1 MSDGSENK
9 EPLTKEERIRV
20 IFDLF
25 HRTMMHHA
33 MWFDE
38 ASRQHGR
45 EKAYKLLDQTL
56 KKSTEIQLKRLS
68 KVLGFEMEGD
78 LPKFFLALPEKN
90 LEELTEA
97 AAVNWL
103 ASDGVWFQAVEFTEG
118 MPQAKLCN
126 DATWAC
132 FSPFEA
138 WSVKRLLNL
147 GENSGLEGLKKA
159 LKFRCYGFINKQSFV
174 QETPTSFVYMMN
186 DCRVQSARK
195 RKGLDDY
202 PCKSAG
208 IMEYYKFA
216 EGIDPRIKTEVI
228 TCPPDLH
235 PDTHYC
241 AWKFTCCAGTDP
253 QP

>member
-1 MSDGSENK
+1 MDDQIM
-9 EPLTKEERIRV
+9 TKEQKIRV
-20 IFDLF
+20 IFDIL

-38 ASRQHGR
+38 ASRQQGR
-45 EKAYKLLDQTL
+45 EKAYQMLDQAL

-68 KVLGFEMEGD
+68 KVLDFEVEGD
-78 LPKFFLALPEKN
+78 LPKFLLDLNDDK
-90 LEELTEA
+90 LRELTEA
-97 AAVNWL
+97 VAINWL
-103 ASDGVWFQAVEFTEG
+103 ANDGVWFQSVEFTEG

-138 WSVKRLLNL
+138 WSVKRLLSL
-147 GENSGLEGLKKA
+147 GEHSGLAGLKKA
-159 LKFRCYGFINKQSFV
+159 LQFRCYGFINKQSFAE
-174 QETPTSFVYMMN
+174 ETATGFVYIMD

-208 IMEYYKFA
+208 IMEYFRFA
-216 EGIDPRIKTEVI
+216 EGIDPRIRTECL
-228 TCPPDLH
+228 TCPPDVH
-235 PDTHYC
+235 PDGHYC
-241 AWKFTCCAGTDP
+241 KWRFSLPDGN
-253 QP
+253 QG

>member
-1 MSDGSENK
+1 MENNDK
-9 EPLTKEERIRV
+9 REVQDPEERLHI
-20 IFDLF
+20 IFDIL

-33 MWFDE
+33 MWFEE

-45 EKAYKLLDQTL
+45 EKAYKLLDEVL
-56 KKSTEIQLKRLS
+56 KKSTGLQLKRLS
-68 KVLGFEMEGD
+68 KVLGFEMQGDFPKFLSD
-78 LPKFFLALPEKN
+78 LPEGKK
-90 LEELTEA
+90 EELIENL
-97 AAVNWL
+97 AVNWL
-103 ASDGVWFQAVEFTEG
+103 ANDGVWFQSIEFSEG

-126 DATWAC
+126 DATWAS

-147 GENSGLEGLKKA
+147 DEYPGLEGLKKA
-159 LKFRCYGFINKQSFV
+159 LQFRCYGFINKQSFV
-174 QETPTSFVYMMN
+174 QETPTSFIYMMN

-208 IMEYYKFA
+208 IMEYFRFA
-216 EGIDPRIKTEVI
+216 EGIDPRIRTECI
-228 TCPPDLH
+228 TCPPDIH

-241 AWKFTCCAGTDP
+241 AWKFTIEP
-253 QP
+253 

>member
-1 MSDGSENK
+1 MSNEGMTREQ
-9 EPLTKEERIRV
+9 RIRV
-20 IFDLF
+20 IFDIL

-38 ASRQHGR
+38 VSRQQGR
-45 EKAYKLLDQTL
+45 EKACQMLDQTL

-68 KVLGFEMEGD
+68 KVLDFELEGD
-78 LPKFFLALPEKN
+78 LPKFFLDLSDEK
-90 LEELTEA
+90 LQDLTEA
-97 AAVNWL
+97 VAINWL
-103 ASDGVWFQAVEFTEG
+103 ASDGVWFQSVEFTEG

-159 LKFRCYGFINKQSFV
+159 LQFRCYGFINKQSFAE
-174 QETPTSFVYMMN
+174 ETSTSFVYIMD

-208 IMEYYKFA
+208 LMEYFRFA
-216 EGIDPRIKTEVI
+216 EGIDPRIKTECV
-228 TCPPDLH
+228 TCPPDAH
-235 PDTHYC
+235 PEGHYC
-241 AWKFTCCAGTDP
+241 KWRFSLPGGD
-253 QP
+253 QG

>member
-1 MSDGSENK
+1 MSEGTENK
-9 EPLTKEERIRV
+9 EILTKERRIRV
-20 IFDLF
+20 IFDIL
-25 HRTMMHHA
+25 HRTLMHHA

-45 EKAYKLLDQTL
+45 EKAYGLLDQAL

-78 LPKFFLALPEKN
+78 LPKSFLELPEEK
-90 LEELTEA
+90 LQELTEA
-97 AAVNWL
+97 VAVNWL
-103 ASDGVWFQAVEFTEG
+103 ANDGVWFQAVEFTEG

-132 FSPFEA
+132 FSPLEA

-147 GENSGLEGLKKA
+147 GENSGLEGLKEA
-159 LKFRCYGFINKQSFV
+159 LKFRCYGFINKQSFL

-186 DCRVQSARK
+186 DCRVQSSRK

-235 PDTHYC
+235 PETHYC
-241 AWKFTCCAGTDP
+241 AWKFSIET
-253 QP
+253 

>member
-1 MSDGSENK
+1 MNDSFSREQP
-9 EPLTKEERIRV
+9 EPAERLRV
-20 IFDLF
+20 IFDLL

-45 EKAYKLLDQTL
+45 EKAYQLLDQVLKRTL
-56 KKSTEIQLKRLS
+56 EIQLKRLS
-68 KVLGFEMEGD
+68 RVLDYDMEGEFPAS
-78 LPKFFLALPEKN
+78 LLKLAPEK
-90 LEELTEA
+90 LDELTEA
-97 AAVNWL
+97 LAVNWL
-103 ASDGVWFQAVEFTEG
+103 ANDGVWFQAVENTEG

-126 DATWAC
+126 DATWASY
-132 FSPFEA
+132 SPFEA

-147 GENSGLEGLKKA
+147 EEKPGLEGLKKA
-159 LKFRCYGFINKQSFV
+159 LRFRCYGFINKQSFV
-174 QETPTSFVYMMN
+174 HETPTSFVYMMN

-235 PDTHYC
+235 PETHYC
-241 AWKFTCCAGTDP
+241 AWKFSLEP
-253 QP
+253 

>member
-1 MSDGSENK
+1 MSDNK
-9 EPLTKEERIRV
+9 EDAVAKAEERLGV
-20 IFDLF
+20 IFDLL

-33 MWFDE
+33 MWFEE

-45 EKAYKLLDQTL
+45 EKALRFLDQVL
-56 KKSTEIQLKRLS
+56 KRSTKIQLQRLS
-68 KVLGFEMEGD
+68 KTLGFDMEAEY
-78 LPKFFLALPEKN
+78 PKPLLN
-90 LEELTEA
+90 LESEKLDALTEA
-97 AAVNWL
+97 LAVNWL
-103 ASDGVWFQAVEFTEG
+103 ANDGVWFQAIENSEG

-126 DATWAC
+126 DATWAYY
-132 FSPFEA
+132 SPFEA

-147 GENSGLEGLKKA
+147 GDHPGLEGLKKA
-159 LKFRCYGFINKQSFV
+159 LRFRCYGFINKQSVV

-208 IMEYYKFA
+208 IMEYFRFA
-216 EGIDPRIKTEVI
+216 EGIDSRIKTELI

-235 PDTHYC
+235 PETHYC
-241 AWKFTCCAGTDP
+241 AWKFTLEP
-253 QP
+253 

>member
-9 EPLTKEERIRV
+9 EPLSKEERIRV

-45 EKAYKLLDQTL
+45 EKAYKLLDQAL

-78 LPKFFLALPEKN
+78 LPKLFLDLPAEK

-97 AAVNWL
+97 VAVNWL
-103 ASDGVWFQAVEFTEG
+103 ANDGVWFQAVEFTEG

-147 GENSGLEGLKKA
+147 GEHSGLEGLKRA

-235 PDTHYC
+235 PETHYC
-241 AWKFTCCAGTDP
+241 AWKFTCCAGTVP

>member
-1 MSDGSENK
+1 MSEGTENK
-9 EPLTKEERIRV
+9 EILTKERRIRV
-20 IFDLF
+20 IFDIL
-25 HRTMMHHA
+25 HRTLMHHA

-45 EKAYKLLDQTL
+45 EKAYGLLDQAL

-68 KVLGFEMEGD
+68 KIFGFEMEGD
-78 LPKFFLALPEKN
+78 LPKPFLELPEEK
-90 LEELTEA
+90 LQELTEA
-97 AAVNWL
+97 VAVNWL
-103 ASDGVWFQAVEFTEG
+103 ANDGVWFQAVEFTEG

-132 FSPFEA
+132 FSPLEA

-147 GENSGLEGLKKA
+147 GENSGLEGLKEA
-159 LKFRCYGFINKQSFV
+159 LKFRCYGFINKQSFL

-186 DCRVQSARK
+186 DCRVQSSRK

-235 PDTHYC
+235 PETHYC
-241 AWKFTCCAGTDP
+241 AWKFSIET
-253 QP
+253 